1 MGRIFIRRRN
11 ESENVYIFFRE
22 NSEENGKS
30 IDFILNGDNNDE
42 EFYFSLEIVD
52 EKDEICEEFML
63 CEDMILI

>member
-63 CEDMILI
+63 CGDMILI